1 MAESL
6 ITISVVGLIAGFLFS
21 MPIAGPVSILITS
34 KALNGKLRYC
44 TIFTI
49 GASFADL
56 IYVFGAVYGITKLY
70 NFYKPA
76 IPYILLGGS
85 FIIIYIGFKIIKT
98 RLDLEHIDDKPKI
111 PVKVV
116 KREGGAFY
124 TGFMVNFL
132 NPTLFFG
139 WLTTS
144 FLIITIASSL
154 GFNTGGLESSISTN
168 VREINQNKDSNL
180 VKPTVPSYLKLDTLQ
195 FLKKENHVHVIQ
207 QKPPHFHLLISSCF
221 AFSVSIGTIIWFYL
235 LALVISRYRHKI
247 NLKILIWII
256 RSLGII
262 LCISGLYLF
271 YEGVVMIS

>member
-1 MAESL
+1 MTESL
-6 ITISVVGLIAGFLFS
+6 ITISIVGLIAGFIFS

-49 GASFADL
+49 GASIADL

-85 FIIIYIGFKIIKT
+85 FIIIYIGYKIIGTKI
-98 RLDLEHIDDKPKI
+98 DLEHIDDKAKI
-111 PVKVV
+111 PRKVE

-154 GFNTGGLESSISTN
+154 GFNTGGLESSVSNNVLEIHQNSDST
-168 VREINQNKDSNL
+168 L
-180 VKPTVPSYLKLDTLQ
+180 VKPKVPSYLKLDTLQ
-195 FLKKENHVHVIQ
+195 FLKRENRVHVE
-207 QKPPHFHLLISSCF
+207 QKKPAHFHLLMSSCF
-221 AFSVSIGTIIWFYL
+221 AFSVAIGTIIWFYL
-235 LALVISRYRHKI
+235 MALVISRHRHRI
-247 NLKILIWII
+247 NLKILTWII

-262 LCISGLYLF
+262 LCITGLYLF
-271 YEGVVMIS
+271 YQAVVMLT